1 MRTSEEL
8 GGCVVDFET
17 PVKPGVETTTI
28 HVAVPPPTQNVAHK
42 AGRRGFTGTYAFI
55 FKLSSA
61 DVGFGS
67 CGM

>member
-1 MRTSEEL
+1 MLS
-8 GGCVVDFET
+8 T

-28 HVAVPPPTQNVAHK
+28 HVAVPPPTQNVGHE
-42 AGRRGFTGTYAFI
+42 AGRRRFTGIYVFIFI

-61 DVGFGS
+61 DVGFGI